1 MNKKVDTFKNKYPR
15 RDYTITIRNPEY
27 TSVCPVTGNPD
38 FGTIIIEYVPDKL
51 CLELKS
57 LKLYFYGFRAR
68 GVFYESLVNEVL
80 DDLVSACSPRSMKVT
95 GDFTPRGGITSTVTA
110 EYRRRGKKRPGKKK

>member
-1 MNKKVDTFKNKYPR
+1 MTVDTFPNKYPD
-15 RDYTITIRNPEY
+15 RDYTVTIRVPEY
-27 TSVCPVTGNPD
+27 TSVCPITGNPD
-38 FGTIIIEYVPDKL
+38 FGTITIEYVPDKL

-57 LKLYFYGFRAR
+57 LKLYFFGFRDR

-80 DDLVSACSPRSMKVT
+80 DDLVRAVSPRRMTVT

-110 EYRRRGKKRPGKKK
+110 EYPQPAREKKG

>member
-1 MNKKVDTFKNKYPR
+1 MTVDTFPNKYPD
-15 RDYTITIRNPEY
+15 RDYTVTIRVPEY
-27 TSVCPVTGNPD
+27 TSVCPITGNPD
-38 FGTIIIEYVPDKL
+38 FGTITIEYVPDKL

-57 LKLYFYGFRAR
+57 LKLYFFGFRDR

-80 DDLVSACSPRSMKVT
+80 DDLVRAVRPRRMTVT

-110 EYRRRGKKRPGKKK
+110 EYVEPVREQKE

>member
-1 MNKKVDTFKNKYPR
+1 MSIDTFPNKYPK
-15 RDYTITIRNPEY
+15 RDYTITIRVPEY
-27 TSVCPVTGNPD
+27 TSVCPITGNPD
-38 FGTIIIEYVPDKL
+38 FGTITIEYVPDKF

-57 LKLYFYGFRAR
+57 LKLYFFGFRDR

-80 DDLVSACSPRSMKVT
+80 DDLVRAAKPRRMTVT

-110 EYRRRGKKRPGKKK
+110 EYARPARGKKR

>member
-1 MNKKVDTFKNKYPR
+1 MTVETFPNKYPD

-27 TSVCPVTGNPD
+27 TSVCPITGNPD
-38 FGTIIIEYVPDKL
+38 FGTITIEYVPDKL

-57 LKLYFYGFRAR
+57 LKLYFFGFRDR

-80 DDLVSACSPRSMKVT
+80 DDLVRAARPRRMKVT
-95 GDFTPRGGITSTVTA
+95 GDFTPRGGITSTVA
-110 EYRRRGKKRPGKKK
+110 ADYVKPARGKKG